1 MDANN
6 GKRNSKRIWRQS
18 PDGRVVAVGMDA
30 DADGHSSPS
39 LESIDPDDPRLAEL
53 EPFLQGCMSVLPKR
67 LEQGQIR
74 LGAFLFLLGA
84 VDRFWTLRG
93 LDDRYFQPFAESLL
107 RRFALSPPRAA
118 TLVAALPQ
126 VSREPFANRALKQGG
141 DTLEDWLH
149 SRDPNVA
156 LRLTEL
162 IAEWGRG

>member
-6 GKRNSKRIWRQS
+6 GKRHSKRIWRPS
-18 PDGRVVAVGMDA
+18 PDGRVVAVDVA
-30 DADGHSSPS
+30 AAGHTSPG
-39 LESIDPDDPRLAEL
+39 LESTDPGAPGVAEL
-53 EPFLQGCMSVLPKR
+53 EPFLQGCMSVLPER
-67 LEQGQIR
+67 LEHGQIR
-74 LGAFLFLLGA
+74 LGVFLFLLGA
-84 VDRFWTLRG
+84 VDRFWTLRD
-93 LDDRYFQPFAESLL
+93 LDDRYFQLYAENLL

-126 VSREPFANRALKQGG
+126 VSAEPFANRVLNQGG

-149 SRDPNVA
+149 SRDSNVA